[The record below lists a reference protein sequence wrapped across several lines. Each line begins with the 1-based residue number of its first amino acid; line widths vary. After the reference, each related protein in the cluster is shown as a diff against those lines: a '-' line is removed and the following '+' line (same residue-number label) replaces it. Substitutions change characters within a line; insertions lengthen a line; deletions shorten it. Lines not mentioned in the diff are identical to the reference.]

1 MYFSMGGVIL
11 RRVIG
16 IICVIFILT
25 ILALSIPCVKDCSGA
40 PKGFVLGKER
50 LELESLLDSYEHAMQ
65 SSVDVQ
71 QAKIY
76 LQSHIPKLKK
86 VSENMFRL
94 LGLGNGSVT
103 ETLSS
108 LVSSCSPDI
117 HSFPSVL
124 YQTIQIV
131 FQNFFHSD
139 S

>member
-1 MYFSMGGVIL
+1 M

-16 IICVIFILT
+16 TICVIFIFA

-40 PKGFVLGKER
+40 PKRFVLGQER
-50 LELESLLDSYEHAMQ
+50 LGLESLLDSFEHAMQ

-76 LQSHIPKLKK
+76 LQSHIPKLKQ

-117 HSFPSVL
+117 LSLPSVV